1 MRRAALQQNKIY
13 AVSSHEC
20 CGVGLSALDAYVRAC
35 WPSIEGGITGDLE
48 TILTSCSPPIQPEP
62 VNDLRCLR
70 QLHSVIGCVQKAD
83 AHLMTIRMQSCW
95 KHRRGTMPEATLSRP
110 QVNGIL
116 ETSLYVERPTRSVEF
131 YRRVFGFESIDADPQ
146 ESITDQTRLCAL
158 RAGDRSVLLLFRK
171 GATADTDPMGAI
183 HVAFGISRSEL
194 PAWEAWLSQQ
204 GIAIE
209 LRKTWK
215 YGGEALYFRDP
226 DGHLLEVV
234 TPGVWSIF

>member
-1 MRRAALQQNKIY
+1 
-13 AVSSHEC
+13 
-20 CGVGLSALDAYVRAC
+20 
-35 WPSIEGGITGDLE
+35 
-48 TILTSCSPPIQPEP
+48 
-62 VNDLRCLR
+62 
-70 QLHSVIGCVQKAD
+70 
-83 AHLMTIRMQSCW
+83 
-95 KHRRGTMPEATLSRP
+95 MPEASLSRP

-131 YRRVFGFESIDADPQ
+131 YRRVFGFEPIDADPQ